1 MRVSLCAPYASTRHT
16 YRCELEI
23 VFVAR
28 GTPMLPELWRF
39 HNLQHGGC
47 SATTYATVEHAPNN
61 TVVMVGA
68 GKWKTKDAVGRIE
81 TAAVETAEIAE
92 VEWRWRLAST
102 LRLRQDAFGSSAA
115 RFRHGL
121 HACTRLVVG

>member
-61 TVVMVGA
+61 TVVMVGP
-68 GKWKTKDAVGRIE
+68 GQWKTKDAVGQIE
-81 TAAVETAEIAE
+81 TAAVETAEIGD
-92 VEWRWRLAST
+92 WPL
-102 LRLRQDAFGSSAA
+102 LQLRQDAFGSSAA

>member
-1 MRVSLCAPYASTRHT
+1 MRVSLCAPYASTSHT

-81 TAAVETAEIAE
+81 TAAVETAEIG
-92 VEWRWRLAST
+92 ST

>member
-47 SATTYATVEHAPNN
+47 SATTYATVKHAPNN

-68 GKWKTKDAVGRIE
+68 GKWKTKDAVGQIE

>member
-1 MRVSLCAPYASTRHT
+1 
-16 YRCELEI
+16 
-23 VFVAR
+23 
-28 GTPMLPELWRF
+28 MLPELWRF

-47 SATTYATVEHAPNN
+47 SATTYATVKHAPNN

>member
-68 GKWKTKDAVGRIE
+68 WIE
-81 TAAVETAEIAE
+81 TAAVETAEIG
-92 VEWRWRLAST
+92 ST
-102 LRLRQDAFGSSAA
+102 LRLRQHAFGSSAA

>member
-1 MRVSLCAPYASTRHT
+1 
-16 YRCELEI
+16 
-23 VFVAR
+23 
-28 GTPMLPELWRF
+28 MLPELWRF

-47 SATTYATVEHAPNN
+47 SATTYATVKHAPNN

-81 TAAVETAEIAE
+81 TAAVETAEIKTAA
-92 VEWRWRLAST
+92 VWRLAST

>member
-1 MRVSLCAPYASTRHT
+1 MRVSLCAPYASTSHT

-47 SATTYATVEHAPNN
+47 SATTYATVKHAPNN